1 MRRRK
6 MIQLQGS
13 VLSSLGKITNDARSA
28 VSKICLG
35 VDDMQLL
42 GNKALVLRAEIYPRK
57 LELLYSELNSIGINF
72 NKQSLPDVDTLKQEV
87 EYPLSIQITSFSD
100 DTDRR
105 ISVPKVPG

>member
-1 MRRRK
+1 

>member
-1 MRRRK
+1 MSRRK

-13 VLSSLGKITNDARSA
+13 VLESLGKITNDVRSA

-42 GNKALVLRAEIYPRK
+42 GNKALVVRSEIYPGK
-57 LELLYSELNSIGINF
+57 LELLYSALHSLGITL
-72 NKQSLPDVDTLKQEV
+72 NKQSLPDIEALNQEV
-87 EYPLSIQITSFSD
+87 EYPLSIQITSLSD

-105 ISVPKVPG
+105 ASVPEVPG